1 MANIKPYTDQI
12 ASARFGEQVR
22 SSIVNALLAMNSDIN
37 DDTQSA
43 GAYAEDAEASAQS
56 ASNTATAL
64 TNTLAQIETDISA
77 FETAENLRASAESNR
92 VSAEQARV
100 IAEQARENQE
110 TGYVAQ
116 ARNYAEQAAAHATS
130 DYAQL
135 AKSWAVGNTG
145 GTREDEATNNSKYWS
160 EQSAATANERGQYW
174 SSQLATSAG
183 NYMASMQ
190 AEVAEAEMWATG
202 ETGGTPSATN
212 NAEYYAGQAAATANE
227 RGAYWTEQLATEA
240 AGHLAEMDDK
250 IDTAEMWVN
259 GGTDGTPSE
268 TNNAYYWS
276 ERART
281 NANERGQYWD
291 EKLQTD
297 AESWVHG
304 GTATRTGED
313 TDNAQYWSEQAHYW
327 YEQAGEVVTEGGVT
341 HWNGRT
347 GSVDPASGDYTA
359 DMIIRGTGTVDSS
372 IGALEAVTATN
383 SANIQTNTDAIAEK
397 VDQTTPLIELD
408 TTAAASTVDGQLTA
422 ALTALGWLNDVIVS

>member
-1 MANIKPYTDQI
+1 MANIQPYVDQI
-12 ASARFGEQVR
+12 RSARFGEQVR
-22 SSIVNALLAMNSDIN
+22 ESIAKSLEEMNKGITSDTESAASYAN
-37 DDTQSA
+37 DAADSA
-43 GAYAEDAEASAQS
+43 QEASTT
-56 ASNTATAL
+56 ASAL
-64 TNTLAQIETDISA
+64 TNTLAQIETDMSA
-77 FETAENLRASAESNR
+77 FETAESLRASAEERR
-92 VSAEQARV
+92 VSAEQARA
-100 IAEQARENQE
+100 IAEQARENEE

-116 ARNYAEQAAAHATS
+116 ARTYAEQAAAHATS
-130 DYAQL
+130 DYAQT

-183 NYMASMQ
+183 NYMADMQ
-190 AEVAEAEMWATG
+190 DA
-202 ETGGTPSATN
+202 
-212 NAEYYAGQAAATANE
+212 
-227 RGAYWTEQLATEA
+227 L
-240 AGHLAEMDDK
+240 
-250 IDTAEMWVN
+250 DTAEMWAN
-259 GGTDGTPSE
+259 GGTDSTPSS

-276 ERART
+276 EQAKT

-304 GTATRTGED
+304 GTSTRTGED
-313 TDNAQYWSEQAHYW
+313 TDNAQYWSEQAYHW
-327 YEQAGEVVTEGGVT
+327 YEQAGQVVTEGGVT

-397 VDQTTPLIELD
+397 IDQTTPLLYLD

-422 ALTALGWLNDVIVS
+422 ALTALGWLNDVIES